1 MELKVGVLT
10 VSDRC
15 FEKQATD
22 ESGPVVESLINNNTT
37 LFKHFNSL
45 KIEKDIVP
53 DEAELISNKLI
64 EWSDN
69 QQYHLILT
77 TGGTG
82 FAPRDVTPEATK
94 AILHKEA
101 PGLVVAMISASLAIT
116 PHAMLARPAAGV
128 RGNTLIVNLPGSPK
142 GAKENLEVIMAA
154 LPHAVALINQ
164 LKGKDNHEK
173 KPETKH

>member
-37 LFKHFNSL
+37 LFKHFNSI

-64 EWSDN
+64 EWSDK

-77 TGGTG
+77 TGGTSKNNLIILLIRNVKYRYSDLDQ
-82 FAPRDVTPEATK
+82 APDLLRET
-94 AILHKEA
+94 
-101 PGLVVAMISASLAIT
+101 SLQRPQKPFYIKK
-116 PHAMLARPAAGV
+116 HLA
-128 RGNTLIVNLPGSPK
+128 
-142 GAKENLEVIMAA
+142 
-154 LPHAVALINQ
+154 
-164 LKGKDNHEK
+164 
-173 KPETKH
+173 

>member
-22 ESGPVVESLINNNTT
+22 ESGPVVESLINNNTA
-37 LFKHFNSL
+37 LFKHFNSI

-64 EWSDN
+64 EWSDK

-77 TGGTG
+77 TGGTSKNNLIILLIRNVKYRYSDLDQ
-82 FAPRDVTPEATK
+82 APDLLRET
-94 AILHKEA
+94 
-101 PGLVVAMISASLAIT
+101 SLQRPQKPFYIKK
-116 PHAMLARPAAGV
+116 HLA
-128 RGNTLIVNLPGSPK
+128 
-142 GAKENLEVIMAA
+142 
-154 LPHAVALINQ
+154 
-164 LKGKDNHEK
+164 
-173 KPETKH
+173 

>member
-22 ESGPVVESLINNNTT
+22 ESGPVVESLINNNTA
-37 LFKHFNSL
+37 LFKHFNSI

-64 EWSDN
+64 EWSDK

-77 TGGTG
+77 TGGY
-82 FAPRDVTPEATK
+82 V
-94 AILHKEA
+94 
-101 PGLVVAMISASLAIT
+101 
-116 PHAMLARPAAGV
+116 
-128 RGNTLIVNLPGSPK
+128 
-142 GAKENLEVIMAA
+142 
-154 LPHAVALINQ
+154 
-164 LKGKDNHEK
+164 EK
-173 KPETKH
+173 